1 MRRLKFNK
9 FVLLF
14 LAVAIL
20 SSTIITDNSLASSS
34 SYFTSTDYEKLK
46 KIHMASVSND
56 AIDDMIDDITTE
68 DKAIAPS
75 DINGARSLNPFIYYR
90 YGYKVV
96 YGTPVDVPNNEFAN
110 SSDGTMVNWD
120 TGQRGE
126 YKYLGYNYDGVEV
139 TNDKFIR
146 PTAGDWLSTP
156 NDYKNIVWTEIEPV
170 RDTQTSWILR

>member
-1 MRRLKFNK
+1 
-9 FVLLF
+9 
-14 LAVAIL
+14 
-20 SSTIITDNSLASSS
+20 
-34 SYFTSTDYEKLK
+34 
-46 KIHMASVSND
+46 MASVSND

-68 DKAIAPS
+68 DKAIKPL